1 MKHIIYSPE
10 YRNKILD
17 LREYLILEFGENT
30 ARKVIKEITDKIHLL
45 EGNIKLGIS
54 LKELYGIETNY
65 RYIFVAH
72 NYIFYRIDEQNI
84 YIVNIYNER
93 EDFIRKLFETN
104 TVSEISLLDN
114 YSL

>member
-30 ARKVIKEITDKIHLL
+30 AK
-45 EGNIKLGIS
+45 
-54 LKELYGIETNY
+54 
-65 RYIFVAH
+65 
-72 NYIFYRIDEQNI
+72 
-84 YIVNIYNER
+84 
-93 EDFIRKLFETN
+93 KLFATN